1 MNFPRAR
8 RQIRKVQKGF
18 TLIELM
24 IVVAIIGIL
33 AAVAIP
39 QYRDYTTKSRTA
51 VNVASVAGVQQAIA
65 QCLQE
70 NAGTITLCDT
80 PARLVTAGVLRSAT
94 LSLPKNAVSVDITA
108 GTGAIVVTGNASAS
122 NCVIKLTPVG
132 ATDATA
138 NGLIWNITSVG
149 TGDCTKQTTGF
160 DAS

>member
-70 NAGTITLCDT
+70 NAGTVTLCDT
-80 PARLVTAGVLRSAT
+80 PDKLVTAGVLRSNV
-94 LSLPKNAVSVDITA
+94 LPLPKNAASVTITA
-108 GTGAIVVTGNASAS
+108 ATGAIVVTGNAAAS
-122 NCVIKLTPVG
+122 SCVITLTPQG
-132 ATDATA
+132 ATSATA
-138 NGLIWNITSVG
+138 NGLIWDIRSAG

-160 DAS
+160 DGP

>member
-1 MNFPRAR
+1 MNIRRAR
-8 RQIRKVQKGF
+8 NQMQKGF

-39 QYRDYTTKSRTA
+39 QYRDYTTKSRIA
-51 VNVASVAGVQQAIA
+51 VNVASVSGVQQAIA

-70 NAGTITLCDT
+70 NAGNIALCDT
-80 PARLVTAGVLRSAT
+80 PALLVSAGVLRNAT
-94 LSLPKNAVSVDITA
+94 LSVPKNATSVTITT

-122 NCVIKLTPVG
+122 NCVITLTPTG
-132 ATDATA
+132 ATSATA
-138 NGLIWNITSVG
+138 NGLIWTITSAG

-160 DAS
+160 DAT